1 MTFLIES
8 YLISFLHAVKWFQIL
23 LFKTNYSIKYYSF
36 TFTQLGF
43 EDMMFFIRKSIA
55 RYL

>member
-8 YLISFLHAVKWFQIL
+8 DLISFLQAVKWFQIL

-36 TFTQLGF
+36 TFTLLGF
-43 EDMMFFIRKSIA
+43 EDMMFFIRKNIS